1 MHLGSVYLYQL
12 GLVRFLW
19 RLISCNRR
27 IGVPVLLGGHGRT
40 GACRQSWLPPAAPFQ
55 PPTVQLTDSPPSWAH
70 CLTPLLGL
78 SNPLE
83 GIRGPPA
90 PQRGWDQAGKG
101 PGLRAPCSSLAG
113 CPGLPQNSSAVYSLP
128 PCSPQRGGVTTRW
141 PAAASDRQAD
151 RGGMAAEAGSPE
163 EQRGAFGVS
172 VLGVRHPCGALSG
185 TSQEQPL
192 PHGHVTPTHT
202 LQGAQRPHR
211 EAGTQ
216 AERPLA
222 PRGAD
227 SGWSPFLPM
236 RELGQS
242 PEEGGPVW
250 DPGR

>member
-1 MHLGSVYLYQL
+1 MQTELAATS
-12 GLVRFLW
+12 RS
-19 RLISCNRR
+19 I
-27 IGVPVLLGGHGRT
+27 
-40 GACRQSWLPPAAPFQ
+40 PA
-55 PPTVQLTDSPPSWAH
+55 TDSPANRLSTQLGTLPDTFPGAVKPPSRASGA
-70 CLTPLLGL
+70 PLPPRGDGTRLG
-78 SNPLE
+78 
-83 GIRGPPA
+83 RGQASEPPA
-90 PQRGWDQAGKG
+90 PAWQDAPGSPRIVLLCTASHPAPRREAGS
-101 PGLRAPCSSLAG
+101 PHAG
-113 CPGLPQNSSAVYSLP
+113 QP
-128 PCSPQRGGVTTRW
+128 TH
-141 PAAASDRQAD
+141 SDRQVD
-151 RGGMAAEAGSPE
+151 GEGTAAEAGSPE

-192 PHGHVTPTHT
+192 PRGHVTPTHT

-227 SGWSPFLPM
+227 SGWSPFSPM
-236 RELGQS
+236 RELGQN